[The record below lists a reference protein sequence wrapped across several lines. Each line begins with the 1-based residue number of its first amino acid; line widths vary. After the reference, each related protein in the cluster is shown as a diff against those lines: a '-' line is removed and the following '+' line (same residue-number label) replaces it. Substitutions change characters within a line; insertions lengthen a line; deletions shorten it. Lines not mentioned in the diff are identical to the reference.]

1 MQDIYNSYKICIGLK
16 SSQNSVWGFGL
27 GFFSVWGFFNIN
39 VSHILNVI
47 HQHLLVKD
55 GQGTPLSCVV
65 V

>member
-1 MQDIYNSYKICIGLK
+1 MQDRYNSHKICIGLK
-16 SSQNSVWGFGL
+16 SSQNSVGGVGL
-27 GFFSVWGFFNIN
+27 GFFSVWSFFNIY

-47 HQHLLVKD
+47 CPHLLVKD